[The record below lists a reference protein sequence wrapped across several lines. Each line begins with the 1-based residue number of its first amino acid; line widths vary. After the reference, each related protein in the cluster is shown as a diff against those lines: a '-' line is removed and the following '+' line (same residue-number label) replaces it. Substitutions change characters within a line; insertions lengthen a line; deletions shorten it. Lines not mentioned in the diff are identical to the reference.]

1 MVSGTIVAQWHFGY
15 FSHHTLFKR
24 KYLTILFYTPR
35 LYNFFSVK
43 WKLVNKIVRYI
54 IPIYFCLNL
63 SWLIVSVSVTKMSLP
78 MHNAQCALHMSLNVF
93 MRLTLTAYV
102 SASAMA
108 SATAP
113 AITNATCCI
122 CNNIVYTTTPTMHAS
137 VSATA
142 NVKFNVSFIAT
153 YCLTPEPCPTL
164 FLFFLL
170 YTTYCLTPWFTW
182 SCSCFS
188 WLSSSSSGWAG
199 RLGGIF
205 SSQRTVWPLIHLV
218 LFLFLLAIFFIFWMS
233 W

>member
-1 MVSGTIVAQWHFGY
+1 M
-15 FSHHTLFKR
+15 
-24 KYLTILFYTPR
+24 
-35 LYNFFSVK
+35 
-43 WKLVNKIVRYI
+43 YI

-153 YCLTPEPCPTL
+153 YCLTPDSLGPVPVSLGNLLSHLYDLVEVLLCSVLYVL
-164 FLFFLL
+164 FDPLF
-170 YTTYCLTPWFTW
+170 PW
-182 SCSCFS
+182 SCFCFS
-188 WLSSSSSGWAG
+188 WQSS
-199 RLGGIF
+199 F
-205 SSQRTVWPLIHLV
+205 SSEWPSRSACFVLYATLCMAPDSLGLV
-218 LFLFLLAIFFIFWMS
+218 PVSLGYLLPLLYELV
-233 W
+233 